1 MSGTER
7 GFACLGHDTISVN
20 LLRPCIKR
28 NQSIDRK
35 IAKEGWSQGKNWT
48 QEQRGGGEKGGCIE
62 NEVGGGEESE
72 QSVVHLNV
80 HRAVFFFFLS
90 QGEKRL
96 GVIQGGRVW
105 ETKEND

>member
-35 IAKEGWSQGKNWT
+35 IAKEGWSQEENWT
-48 QEQRGGGEKGGCIE
+48 QEQRGRREKGIRIE
-62 NEVGGGEESE
+62 NAFGVGGG
-72 QSVVHLNV
+72 
-80 HRAVFFFFLS
+80 
-90 QGEKRL
+90 G
-96 GVIQGGRVW
+96 GVKCGALER
-105 ETKEND
+105 TPS

>member
-35 IAKEGWSQGKNWT
+35 MGKEGWGWERIKN
-48 QEQRGGGEKGGCIE
+48 RNKDP
-62 NEVGGGEESE
+62 
-72 QSVVHLNV
+72 
-80 HRAVFFFFLS
+80 
-90 QGEKRL
+90 
-96 GVIQGGRVW
+96 
-105 ETKEND
+105 KE

>member
-35 IAKEGWSQGKNWT
+35 IAKEGWSQEENWT
-48 QEQRGGGEKGGCIE
+48 QEQRGRREKGIRIE
-62 NEVGGGEESE
+62 NALGGG
-72 QSVVHLNV
+72 
-80 HRAVFFFFLS
+80 
-90 QGEKRL
+90 
-96 GVIQGGRVW
+96 GVKCGALER
-105 ETKEND
+105 TPS

>member
-35 IAKEGWSQGKNWT
+35 MGKEGWGWKGIKK
-48 QEQRGGGEKGGCIE
+48 QEQRPKGVRGGYRHD
-62 NEVGGGEESE
+62 EE
-72 QSVVHLNV
+72 
-80 HRAVFFFFLS
+80 
-90 QGEKRL
+90 G
-96 GVIQGGRVW
+96 
-105 ETKEND
+105 